1 MTRTTRSD
9 RLLRP
14 LALAALAGTVAAT
27 TGCAKRLGFWNRD
40 RQNDAVQARSDESAY
55 TQVQTDTTP
64 AGSSVQDLAMVR
76 ETQTNIPTTSPTTNP
91 TTGQYQRTGQTAGQT
106 TNQTTNQ
113 SAYTPNIPAIPDDDA
128 IVVNPDPGAKVTNG
142 QVASTDEPEPSNTTP
157 EPGSVH
163 GGDLSAW
170 VYANAM
176 GVELPTESTEET
188 YRATVNV
195 RRVTDAYAGSDF
207 DPIVTPDGRHLVYAS
222 TQHRPTAD
230 IYTKPIKGSVITKLT
245 DDPAQDV
252 MPAISPD
259 GASLAFASDRS
270 GSWDIYM
277 IPSSGGKTLQL
288 TRGPAHDLHPTFSP
302 DGSKMAFC
310 RLGQQSGRW
319 EIWVQDL
326 ATDQAPQFIGYG
338 LFPEWNPVPGAGSDG
353 SELILFQR
361 SRQRGDRAF
370 TVWSIE
376 YIPELGSAGRES
388 EIAAGAGQALIN
400 PTWSHDGRFVC
411 FAAVPYSRAWATA
424 ESTRPEQSTIWMVS
438 VDGTNKIKLTDGSSV
453 DLMPAWGHDNNVFFV
468 SNMDGKDH
476 LWTMDLSQAVRTAA
490 LRNPSFGS
498 DFATAPTDTE

>member
-1 MTRTTRSD
+1 MTSTRSRVHD
-9 RLLRP
+9 TIRP
-14 LALAALAGTVAAT
+14 LALAALATSVVASA
-27 TGCAKRLGFWNRD
+27 GCAKRLGFWDRD
-40 RQNDAVQARSDESAY
+40 RQYRADRQAAPEP
-55 TQVQTDTTP
+55 TP
-64 AGSSVQDLAMVR
+64 VAIERPDMGSSVQDLAMSADSTTPAR
-76 ETQTNIPTTSPTTNP
+76 EIPTPTADPVADATSAPEP
-91 TTGQYQRTGQTAGQT
+91 KDE
-106 TNQTTNQ
+106 
-113 SAYTPNIPAIPDDDA
+113 SISI
-128 IVVNPDPGAKVTNG
+128 NPDPSADITDGA
-142 QVASTDEPEPSNTTP
+142 VAATDEPEPNNTSP

-170 VYANAM
+170 VYSNAM
-176 GVELPTESTEET
+176 GIELPTEQMEES

-195 RRVTDAYAGSDF
+195 RRVTNAYTGSDF
-207 DPIVTPDGRHLVYAS
+207 DPIVTPDGRALVYAS

-230 IYTKPIKGSVITKLT
+230 IYTKPVRGSVITRLT

-259 GASLAFASDRS
+259 GSSLAFASDRS
-270 GSWDIYM
+270 GSWDLYM
-277 IPSSGGKTLQL
+277 IPASGGKTLQL
-288 TRGPAHDLHPTFSP
+288 TNGPAHDLHPTFSP

-326 ATDQAPQFIGYG
+326 STDTSPQFIGYG

-370 TVWSIE
+370 TVWSVE
-376 YIPELGSAGRES
+376 YIPELGSAGRET

-424 ESTRPEQSTIWMVS
+424 ESTRPERSEIWMVS
-438 VDGTNKIKLTDGSSV
+438 VDGTNKVKLTDGSSV
-453 DLMPAWGHDNNVFFV
+453 DLMPAWGHDNNIFFV

-476 LWTMDLSQAVRTAA
+476 LWTMDLSQAVRTAS

-498 DFATAPTDTE
+498 DFANAPTDTE